1 MPTNPHSPSWST
13 TTKVFV
19 AAFTLV
25 VIGLAVWRFHT
36 LIGPLIIA
44 GIIAYLLNPI
54 IVWLERYTHLSR
66 GLAIAVVYPIFAVIV
81 LAVLIAAGVTIY
93 SQIIGLIVTIQEIFW
108 TGPEQLNTLLS
119 QPITF
124 GPWTVDGSRIDLN
137 MVEVM
142 QQVLAVIQPA
152 LSQSALFVGY
162 VASTTATLIGW
173 TIVVF
178 VLSIYFAIDLP
189 RFAGLISQAIY
200 QPGYRRDVEQL
211 LHEFGSIWNGYLRGQ
226 STLAL
231 IMVVIYS
238 AMLWLLGVR
247 FALALGLLAGV
258 LDFVPYL
265 GPTIILSLSTL
276 VALFQGDNWLGF
288 SPIWYA
294 ILVALAG
301 LTIQQIEGNWLNP
314 RIVGR
319 AVGLHPLLVIIGAIM
334 GSTLAG
340 ILGVILAAPIIAT
353 IKLLGTYGW
362 RKMFD
367 LEPFPEPELLP
378 EPEPVL
384 AETKPSSKE
393 IQPGFEDLK
402 ISQLGNE

>member
-1 MPTNPHSPSWST
+1 MSTNPHSPSWST

-44 GIIAYLLNPI
+44 GIIAYLLNPM

-93 SQIIGLIVTIQEIFW
+93 SQIIGLIITIQEIFW
-108 TGPEQLNTLLS
+108 AGPEQLNTLLN
-119 QPITF
+119 QTITL
-124 GPWTVDGSRIDLN
+124 GRWTVDGSKIDLN
-137 MVEVM
+137 MVQVV

-173 TIVVF
+173 AIVVF

-189 RFAGLISQAIY
+189 RFGSLISQVIY
-200 QPGYRRDVEQL
+200 QPGYRRDVERL
-211 LHEFGSIWNGYLRGQ
+211 LHEFGTIWNGYLRGQ

-231 IMVVIYS
+231 LMVVIYS
-238 AMLWLLGVR
+238 VVLWLLGVR
-247 FALALGLLAGV
+247 FSLALGLLAGV

-276 VALFQGDNWLGF
+276 VALFQGSNWLGIG
-288 SPIWYA
+288 SIWYA
-294 ILVALAG
+294 LLVALAA

-334 GSTLAG
+334 GGTLVG
-340 ILGVILAAPIIAT
+340 ILGMILAAPIIAT

-367 LEPFPEPELLP
+367 LDPFPEPELLP
-378 EPEPVL
+378 EPALTE
-384 AETKPSSKE
+384 AKPSSKE
-393 IQPGFEDLK
+393 VKPGFEDLK
-402 ISQLGNE
+402 VSQLGNE